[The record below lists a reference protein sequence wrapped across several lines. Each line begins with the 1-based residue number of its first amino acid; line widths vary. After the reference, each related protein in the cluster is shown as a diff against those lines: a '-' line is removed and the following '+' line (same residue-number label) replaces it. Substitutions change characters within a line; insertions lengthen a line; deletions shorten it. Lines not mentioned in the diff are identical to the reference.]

1 MTNVT
6 ETATVPDQPTPGLLS
21 RMIGVLVSPK
31 DTFAAIAAKPKWVGV
46 LAITLAIGSGCQY
59 LILSSPP
66 MQEAMIDQAL
76 RNPNANEQQVERI
89 ISILPYALAGGTL
102 ILGAGLTAI
111 TAGILMLI
119 FSTLMGGSATFKQ
132 VYAAVAHSGV
142 VSSLQGIVT
151 AGLLLLGAKPSG
163 TNPPGANLAIFVP
176 MLEETSF
183 VTKFLGSIDLILV
196 WWIVTISIGLG
207 VMYRRRTGGIA
218 TTLLAIYVVIALIV
232 GYVRSGS

>member
-1 MTNVT
+1 
-6 ETATVPDQPTPGLLS
+6 
-21 RMIGVLVSPK
+21 
-31 DTFAAIAAKPKWVGV
+31 
-46 LAITLAIGSGCQY
+46 
-59 LILSSPP
+59 
-66 MQEAMIDQAL
+66 
-76 RNPNANEQQVERI
+76 
-89 ISILPYALAGGTL
+89 
-102 ILGAGLTAI
+102 
-111 TAGILMLI
+111 
-119 FSTLMGGSATFKQ
+119 
-132 VYAAVAHSGV
+132 V